1 MMRFVP
7 FLIVVSALS
16 CSTLLFWLLPES
28 AIFGWACVIL
38 IPIFALGVFD
48 FTQRKSPILRNY
60 PLIGRLRF
68 LLQEIRPQIRQYF
81 IEAEDD
87 EVPFS
92 RQQHIMVTERSKGR
106 DGKLPFGT
114 LERVYNTEHVWINHS
129 LMPTK
134 VDNSDFRIPV
144 GSGAH
149 CYQMSVINIS
159 GTSFGAVSAPVIESF
174 NKGAFIGGFS
184 HNTGEGGITPYHQK
198 HNGDLIWQ
206 VGTGYFGC
214 RNQYGEF
221 DAEKFAKKASL
232 DQVKMIEVKL
242 SQGAKPG
249 HGGVLLAPKV
259 TNEIAAIRGVPSG
272 VDCISPVQHSA
283 FYTPEGLLRFI
294 DELRKLSGG
303 KPIGFKLAIGHPWEF
318 LAIVKAIVETR
329 IKPDFITVDGAE
341 GGTGAAPNEFSDH
354 VGSPLRDAIVYVDNA
369 LRAASLRG
377 SIKIAASGK
386 IVSAFDIARIC
397 ALGADWVNMARPF
410 MFATGCIQA
419 RTCHNGNCPTGIATM
434 DPKRNRAIDVDTKAQ
449 AIARFQKTTRQAL
462 AKLVGASGLY
472 TPDELTR
479 RHLVHRVSQ
488 SEIMLASQIYPDAE
502 QGVVFSKSI
511 CEDPRIQS
519 YWSRVTKDSFQPQV
533 WKRD

>member
-1 MMRFVP
+1 MLRFIP
-7 FLIVVSALS
+7 FFLVIVTLS
-16 CSTLLFWLLPES
+16 SSTLLFFIYPE
-28 AIFGWACVIL
+28 ITLFGWVAIIF
-38 IPIFALGVFD
+38 IPVFALGIFD
-48 FTQRKSPILRNY
+48 FNQRKSPVLRNY

-81 IEAEDD
+81 IEAEND

-92 RQQHIMVTERSKGR
+92 RQQHSMVTERSKGK

-114 LERVYNTEHVWINHS
+114 LEGIYKTEHVWINHS
-129 LMPTK
+129 LTPTTI
-134 VDNSDFRIPV
+134 DNGNFRVCV
-144 GSGAH
+144 GSGPRA
-149 CYQMSVINIS
+149 YQISIINIS

-174 NKGAFIGGFS
+174 NKGASIGGFA
-184 HNTGEGGITPYHQK
+184 HNTGEGGISPYHQK

-206 VGTGYFGC
+206 IGTGYFGC
-214 RNQYGEF
+214 RNRNGEF
-221 DAEKFAKKASL
+221 DPERFAEKASS

-259 TNEIAAIRGVPSG
+259 TAEIAAIRGVPSG
-272 VDCISPVQHSA
+272 ADCISPIQHSA

-294 DELRKLSGG
+294 DDLRVLGGG
-303 KPIGFKLAIGHPWEF
+303 KPVGFKLAIGHPWEF
-318 LAIVKAIVETR
+318 LAIVKAIVETGIR
-329 IKPDFITVDGAE
+329 PDFITVDGSE
-341 GGTGAAPNEFSDH
+341 GGTGAAPTEFSDH

-369 LRAASLRG
+369 LRAASLRD

-410 MFATGCIQA
+410 MFAAGCIQA
-419 RTCHNGNCPTGIATM
+419 RTCHNGNCPTGITTM
-434 DPKRNRAIDVDTKAQ
+434 DPKRSRAIDVNTQAE
-449 AIARFQKTTRQAL
+449 AIARFQKTTREAL
-462 AKLVGASGLY
+462 AKLVGASGLQ

-502 QGVVFSKSI
+502 QGVAFSKAI
-511 CEDPRIQS
+511 CEDPRIER
-519 YWSRVTKDSFQPQV
+519 YWSRVTKDSFQPRV
-533 WKRD
+533 

>member
-1 MMRFVP
+1 MWLSE
-7 FLIVVSALS
+7 LI
-16 CSTLLFWLLPES
+16 
-28 AIFGWACVIL
+28 
-38 IPIFALGVFD
+38 
-48 FTQRKSPILRNY
+48 
-60 PLIGRLRF
+60 
-68 LLQEIRPQIRQYF
+68 
-81 IEAEDD
+81 
-87 EVPFS
+87 
-92 RQQHIMVTERSKGR
+92 
-106 DGKLPFGT
+106 
-114 LERVYNTEHVWINHS
+114 
-129 LMPTK
+129 
-134 VDNSDFRIPV
+134 
-144 GSGAH
+144 
-149 CYQMSVINIS
+149 
-159 GTSFGAVSAPVIESF
+159 
-174 NKGAFIGGFS
+174 
-184 HNTGEGGITPYHQK
+184 
-198 HNGDLIWQ
+198 
-206 VGTGYFGC
+206 GTGYFGC
-214 RNQYGEF
+214 RNQNGEF
-221 DAEKFAKKASL
+221 DAEKFAEKASL

-259 TNEIAAIRGVPSG
+259 SDEIAAIRGVPSG

-294 DELRKLSGG
+294 DDLRKLSGG

-318 LAIVKAIVETR
+318 LAIVKAIVETG

-341 GGTGAAPNEFSDH
+341 GGTGAAPTEFSDH

-369 LRAASLRG
+369 LRAASLRS

-434 DPKRNRAIDVDTKAQ
+434 DPKRSRAIDVGTKAQ
-449 AIARFQKTTRQAL
+449 AIAQFQKTTRQAL

-488 SEIMLASQIYPDAE
+488 SEILLASQIYPDAE

-511 CEDPRIQS
+511 CEDPRIQN

-533 WKRD
+533 